1 MACRPPAAMPA
12 GGPSD
17 RTGAPPAVTAV
28 TSRFRPW
35 LDHLGANDA
44 GAAAAW
50 MPAAAEQ
57 AACAAA
63 LSAGGDLAAE
73 RLVNPYGGQAQASGA
88 LDLVA
93 QSEERSGGKEG
104 VSTCRSRWWRCQSI

>member
-73 RLVNPYGGQAQASGA
+73 RLVNLYGGEAQAKLGRASCR
-88 LDLVA
+88 
-93 QSEERSGGKEG
+93 ER
-104 VSTCRSRWWRCQSI
+104 VCQYV